1 MFGSLEL
8 FVISLNMI
16 NIDRCMKYNNIC
28 IHKMPKCPNWQMKYL
43 SLGGAVVLLL
53 SGTDKVKMSLGG
65 VDMPPL
71 GGTDIH

>member
-1 MFGSLEL
+1 
-8 FVISLNMI
+8 
-16 NIDRCMKYNNIC
+16 
-28 IHKMPKCPNWQMKYL
+28 MKYL